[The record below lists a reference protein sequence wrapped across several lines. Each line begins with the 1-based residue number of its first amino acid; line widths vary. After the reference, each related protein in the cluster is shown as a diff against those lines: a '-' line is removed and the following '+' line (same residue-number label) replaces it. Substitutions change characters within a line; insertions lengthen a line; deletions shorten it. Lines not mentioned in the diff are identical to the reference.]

1 MSYCTDTLTGLTYYF
16 LPSYSGKK
24 KEKKKKDYIKY
35 IYIYMDSKHCTS
47 SVAFLLFY
55 YQKIQLRVMVQLLLS
70 HFSAGES

>member
-24 KEKKKKDYIKY
+24 KKKKKDYIKY
-35 IYIYMDSKHCTS
+35 IYIYMDSEHCTS

-55 YQKIQLRVMVQLLLS
+55 YQKIQLRVMVHLLLS
-70 HFSAGES
+70 RFSAGES